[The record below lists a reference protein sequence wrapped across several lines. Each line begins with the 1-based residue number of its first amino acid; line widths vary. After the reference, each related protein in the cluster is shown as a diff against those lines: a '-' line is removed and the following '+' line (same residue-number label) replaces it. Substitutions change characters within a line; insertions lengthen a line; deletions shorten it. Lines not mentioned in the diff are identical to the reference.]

1 MNCNLGIL
9 GNFFNVP
16 RKISNGQVFI
26 MVHCRNYN
34 VTQIC
39 ILCAHCTIKLCM
51 HFLNDT
57 YKIFAYYNVRMMQ
70 QIQL

>member
-1 MNCNLGIL
+1 MAKYLSWYIVGIKML
-9 GNFFNVP
+9 LKNV
-16 RKISNGQVFI
+16 S
-26 MVHCRNYN
+26 
-34 VTQIC
+34 
-39 ILCAHCTIKLCM
+39 CAHCTIKLCM